1 MNINS
6 RILSFI
12 FSFFL
17 ILGVSASSLYAD
29 QSANSSPAVCAV
41 YITGSG
47 CSNCAAVDPALLRN
61 VISLYPDLI
70 IFEYEIYHASKEN
83 KAVSDL
89 YFKNYYPGR
98 PSGVPFL
105 IFSKEKNAM
114 GRMKIFEFLKTFDS
128 RGLNPCPLADGSS
141 VDFSA
146 MDLTKLVGKVS
157 IWTKNRVLLTSKAG
171 GDNAVLKRLLLAP
184 NLWQV
189 LKDIPYVK
197 ADPVPVEISQNVVL
211 FQYAVMVGE
220 WLVQWNGDGQWNDS
234 SQPTTQSSSGMFERI
249 IPWLFVFFIFS
260 FILILFTK
268 IEKTERGLE
277 IRLRNIEKKRKDY
290 LVVAGTMIVIV
301 VFFIFAKTVSSVSIE
316 KAGYALPLPL
326 FTLIIG
332 LLDGVNP
339 CNMFVLTCL
348 MALLVSTSHSKLRL
362 YVVGI
367 SFVLTCFVLYFLFMA
382 AWLNVFQYI
391 SFIKPLRIGIGFL
404 ALIAGVINCKELLFF
419 KKGVSLTIPDEQRG
433 FLMRKIY
440 AMKKAIEKGSF
451 PLLVWASF
459 ALAILSSLV
468 EIPCTAG
475 FPIIYTG
482 ILAGKVLENTFSYY
496 AYLVFYNVLY
506 VLPLL
511 TIVTIFVTTFKGQPI
526 SQRQMEILKFV
537 GGVIMI
543 LLGIILLVNPSLIGV
558 SMG

>member
-1 MNINS
+1 MKISS
-6 RILSFI
+6 RILIVFVAL
-12 FSFFL
+12 FL
-17 ILGVSASSLYAD
+17 MLGTFVPSLYAD
-29 QSANSSPAVCAV
+29 QSVDSSSVVCAV

-47 CSNCAAVDPALLRN
+47 CSNCAAVDPTLLRN
-61 VISLYPDLI
+61 VVSLYPDLI

-83 KAVSDL
+83 KAVTDL

-98 PSGVPFL
+98 SSGVPFL
-105 IFSKEKNAM
+105 IFNKEKNSM
-114 GRMKIFEFLKTFDS
+114 GRMKIFEFLKIFDG
-128 RGLNPCPLADGSS
+128 RGPNACPLADGSS

-146 MDLTKLVGKVS
+146 IDLTTIAGKVN
-157 IWTKNRVLLTSKAG
+157 IWTKNRVLITSKAG
-171 GDNAVLKRLLLAP
+171 GDNAALKKLLLAP
-184 NLWQV
+184 NLWEA
-189 LKDIPYVK
+189 LKEVPYVK

-211 FQYAVMVGE
+211 FQYAVMVGD
-220 WLVQWNGDGQWNDS
+220 WRVQWNGDGQSNDHA
-234 SQPTTQSSSGMFERI
+234 QPIAQSSSGLFERI
-249 IPWLFVFFIFS
+249 IPWLFVIFIF
-260 FILILFTK
+260 IVIVILFIK

-277 IRLRNIEKKRKDY
+277 VRLRNIEKKRKDY
-290 LVVAGTMIVIV
+290 FIVAGTMIVIV
-301 VFFIFAKTVSSVSIE
+301 IFFIFAKTISSASLE

-326 FTLIIG
+326 FTLVIG

-404 ALIAGVINCKELLFF
+404 ALIAGFINCKELLFF

-440 AMKKAIEKGSF
+440 AMKKAVEQGSF
-451 PLLVWASF
+451 PLLVWTSF

-482 ILAGKVLENTFSYY
+482 ILSGKVLENTFSYY